1 MSPPRR
7 RLGTT
12 GLLVHPLCLGGNV
25 FGWTADRD
33 ASFAVLDAYL
43 EAGGNFVDTAD
54 VYSSWVDGHPG
65 GESERILGEWLA
77 ARGAREEMVVATK
90 VGSGAE
96 DVPEGLGRA
105 QILAGCDASL
115 RRLGVER
122 IDLYYAHKDD
132 PTTPLAVTMSAFD
145 ELLRA
150 GKVAHVAASNY
161 TAARLREALEI
172 SRRDG
177 VTQFQA
183 LQPQLNLVDREDFGE
198 DVRAVCRE
206 ADLGVAVYSALAG
219 GFLSG
224 KYRRGEP
231 APSGDRAEDVAD
243 EYLGGDRAWAV
254 LDAARA
260 VAGRLGVSVAEV
272 AIAWVVAQPEVT
284 CAIASATRV
293 EQLEQLVAG
302 AELELSAEVR
312 ELLDPAGG
320 D

>member
-1 MSPPRR
+1 VTPPRR
-7 RLGTT
+7 RLGATE
-12 GLLVHPLCLGGNV
+12 LLVHPLCLGGNV
-25 FGWTADRD
+25 FGWTADRA

-43 EAGGNFVDTAD
+43 GAGGNFVDTAD
-54 VYSSWVDGHPG
+54 VYSSWVAGHPG

-77 ARGAREEMVVATK
+77 SRGARDDIVVATK

-122 IDLYYAHKDD
+122 IDLYYAHRDD
-132 PTTPLAVTMSAFD
+132 PDTPLAETMSAFD
-145 ELLRA
+145 ELVRA

-161 TAARLREALEI
+161 SAVRLPEALEI
-172 SRRDG
+172 SRREG

-183 LQPQLNLVDREDFGE
+183 LQPELNLVDREDFGE
-198 DVRAVCRE
+198 DARAVCRE

-219 GFLSG
+219 GFLSD
-224 KYRRGEP
+224 KYRRAEP
-231 APSGDRAEDVAD
+231 VPSGDRAEDVAD
-243 EYLGGDRAWAV
+243 EYLSEDRAWAV

-260 VAGRLGVSVAEV
+260 VARELGVSVAEV
-272 AIAWVVAQPEVT
+272 AVAWVVAQPEIT

-293 EQLEQLVAG
+293 EQLRELMAG

-312 ELLDPAGG
+312 ERLDKA